1 MKEAKILLKLFIITS
16 AILFTNCYVPP
27 ESIIKL
33 KPDVEKT
40 EWYKGKEI
48 ATIENDSVTI
58 KVSFDRSQNN
68 DYLFDIVIENNS
80 ERTFLVEPEKFNYK
94 MKSGKIKYGD
104 TLNLVYAKDPE
115 KVILELQMASSIH
128 QSNIETQA
136 MIYSF
141 GSFLQFAGQTAALA
155 RGDEKLSERIDNQ
168 TRRMRED
175 ELVDDINNNRI
186 SESLDNSSYIW
197 EILALRKTTL
207 FPNESISGT
216 VFFPINELAK
226 TLEFNFPLN
235 QSSLKL
241 LYFQEIIAAR
251 EKLTNQNAG
260 Y

>member
-1 MKEAKILLKLFIITS
+1 MKIYKPIFLSIILLSSL
-16 AILFTNCYVPP
+16 LLTNCYVPP

-40 EWYKGKEI
+40 EWYIGKEI
-48 ATIENDSVTI
+48 ATLEHDSI
-58 KVSFDRSQNN
+58 IIRISFDRSQNN

-80 ERTFLVEPEKFNYK
+80 QRTFLVEPEKFNYK

-104 TLNLVYAKDPE
+104 TLNFVYAKDPE
-115 KVILELQMASSIH
+115 KVILELKKASSIH
-128 QSNIETQA
+128 QSNMKTQA

-141 GSFLQFAGQTAALA
+141 GSFLQFAGQTAALV
-155 RGDEKLSERIDNQ
+155 RGDEKLSERIDDQ

-175 ELVDDINNNRI
+175 ELVEDIINNRI

-207 FPNESISGT
+207 FPNESIAGK
-216 VFFPINELAK
+216 VFFSISSLAE
-226 TLEFNFPLN
+226 TLEFYFPLDKYEM
-235 QSSLKL
+235 KL
-241 LYFQEIIAAR
+241 LYKQESTPLYKKYVDPNL
-251 EKLTNQNAG
+251 E